1 MAKLENERWEI
12 FCQEYVVDFNGTRA
26 AIAAG
31 YSSKTAKQKANK
43 LLNSED
49 EYKKLGVT
57 IGDLIRQ
64 RIKELTQKKVERIEY
79 TQDDVMRDLIEVKNR
94 CMQKVPVMYFDKV
107 DKEYKQEQ
115 DDLGRDVWK
124 FDSQGANSALDKLAK
139 HTGFYELD
147 NKQRNVIPQIVV
159 ASEEDKKLIED
170 I

>member
-1 MAKLENERWEI
+1 MAELENEQWEI
-12 FCQEYVVDFNGTRA
+12 FCHEYVVDFNGTQA
-26 AIAAG
+26 AIKAG
-31 YSSKTAKQKANK
+31 YTPKSARVQANR
-43 LLNSED
+43 LLTND
-49 EYKKLGVT
+49 N
-57 IGDLIRQ
+57 IQR

-79 TQDDVMRDLIEVKNR
+79 TQDDVMRDLLEVKNR
-94 CMQKVPVMYFDKV
+94 CMRAVPVKFMGKPVFD
-107 DKEYKQEQ
+107 ENGQPI
-115 DDLGRDVWK
+115 WK

>member
-12 FCQEYVVDFNGTRA
+12 FCQEYVVDFNGTQA
-26 AIAAG
+26 AIRAG
-31 YSSKTAKQKANK
+31 YSKKTANRIANQNLSK
-43 LLNSED
+43 LDIQN
-49 EYKKLGVT
+49 
-57 IGDLIRQ
+57 

-79 TQDDVMRDLIEVKNR
+79 TQDDVMRDLLEVKNR
-94 CMQKVPVMYFDKV
+94 CMQKVPVMYYDKV

>member
-1 MAKLENERWEI
+1 MYEAPLYFIMAELENDQWEI
-12 FCQEYVVDFNGTRA
+12 FCQEYVVDFNGTQA
-26 AIAAG
+26 AIKAG
-31 YSSKTAKQKANK
+31 YTPKSARVQANR
-43 LLNSED
+43 LLTND
-49 EYKKLGVT
+49 N
-57 IGDLIRQ
+57 IQR

-79 TQDDVMRDLIEVKNR
+79 TQDDVMRDLLEVKNR
-94 CMQKVPVMYFDKV
+94 CMQKVPVMYYDKV

>member
-1 MAKLENERWEI
+1 MSELKDKQWEI

-26 AIAAG
+26 AIKAG
-31 YSSKTAKQKANK
+31 YTQKSARVQANR
-43 LLNSED
+43 LLTND
-49 EYKKLGVT
+49 NIQL
-57 IGDLIRQ
+57 

-79 TQDDVMRDLIEVKNR
+79 TQDDVMRDLLEVKNR
-94 CMQKVPVMYFDKV
+94 CMQKVPVMYYDKV

-147 NKQRNVIPQIVV
+147 NKQRTVIPQIVV

>member
-1 MAKLENERWEI
+1 MAKLKDEQWEI

-26 AIAAG
+26 AIKAG
-31 YSSKTAKQKANK
+31 YTPKSARVQANR
-43 LLNSED
+43 LLTND
-49 EYKKLGVT
+49 N
-57 IGDLIRQ
+57 IQR

-79 TQDDVMRDLIEVKNR
+79 TQDDVMRDLLEVKNR
-94 CMQKVPVMYFDKV
+94 CMQKVPVMYYDKV

-159 ASEEDKKLIED
+159 ASEEDRKLIED

>member
-12 FCQEYVVDFNGTRA
+12 FCQEYVVDFNGTQA
-26 AIAAG
+26 AIRAG
-31 YSSKTAKQKANK
+31 YSKKTANRIANQNLSK
-43 LLNSED
+43 LDIQN
-49 EYKKLGVT
+49 
-57 IGDLIRQ
+57 

-79 TQDDVMRDLIEVKNR
+79 TQDDVMRDLLEVKNR
-94 CMQKVPVMYFDKV
+94 CMQKVPVMYYDKV

-159 ASEEDKKLIED
+159 ASEEDRKLIED

>member
-1 MAKLENERWEI
+1 MAKLENEQWEL
-12 FCQEYVVDFNGTRA
+12 FCQEYVVDFNGTKA
-26 AIAAG
+26 AVKAG
-31 YSSKTAKQKANK
+31 YTKTSAKAQASK
-43 LLNSED
+43 LLTSED
-49 EYKKLGVT
+49 TKGN
-57 IGDLIRQ
+57 LIRQ
-64 RIKELTQKKVERIEY
+64 RIAELTQKKVERIEY
-79 TQDDVMRDLIEVKNR
+79 TQDDVMRDLLEVKNR
-94 CMQKVPVMYFDKV
+94 CMQKVPVMYYDKV

-124 FDSQGANSALDKLAK
+124 FDSQGANSALDKLAR

>member
-31 YSSKTAKQKANK
+31 YSKKTARSTAAENLTKPNIQ
-43 LLNSED
+43 
-49 EYKKLGVT
+49 
-57 IGDLIRQ
+57 R

-79 TQDDVMRDLIEVKNR
+79 TQDDVMRDLLEVKNR
-94 CMQKVPVMYFDKV
+94 CMQKVPVMYYDKV

>member
-31 YSSKTAKQKANK
+31 YSKKTANRIANQNLSK
-43 LLNSED
+43 LDIQN
-49 EYKKLGVT
+49 
-57 IGDLIRQ
+57 
-64 RIKELTQKKVERIEY
+64 RIKELTQKKVKRIEY
-79 TQDDVMRDLIEVKNR
+79 TQDDVMRDLLEVKNR
-94 CMQKVPVMYFDKV
+94 CMQKVPVMYYDKV

-147 NKQRNVIPQIVV
+147 NKQRNIIPQIVV

>member
-1 MAKLENERWEI
+1 MAKLKDEQWEI

-26 AIAAG
+26 AIKAG
-31 YSSKTAKQKANK
+31 YTKKSARVQANR
-43 LLNSED
+43 LLTND
-49 EYKKLGVT
+49 N
-57 IGDLIRQ
+57 IQR
-64 RIKELTQKKVERIEY
+64 RIKELTKKKVERIEY
-79 TQDDVMRDLIEVKNR
+79 TQDDVMRDLLEVKNR

>member
-1 MAKLENERWEI
+1 MAELENEQWEI
-12 FCQEYVVDFNGTRA
+12 FCQEYVVDFNGTQA
-26 AIAAG
+26 AINAG
-31 YSSKTAKQKANK
+31 YSKKTARSQGNR
-43 LLNSED
+43 LLTNVDIQS
-49 EYKKLGVT
+49 
-57 IGDLIRQ
+57 

-94 CMQKVPVMYFDKV
+94 CMQKVPVMYFDKI
-107 DKEYKQEQ
+107 DKEYRQEQ

-147 NKQRNVIPQIVV
+147 NKQKNIIPQIIV
-159 ASEEDKKLIED
+159 ASEEDKKIIED